1 MSKDTIKLLL
11 FSLLL
16 LTSIPFFV
24 SAFPTGAGTCNVE
37 EMASG
42 DHGPSSLKEQA
53 GYRLSA
59 NMPTKGSFEIT
70 AVGPGDGFKGI
81 LVYVLNAKNERIGE
95 FTNLPP
101 NMQLKSD
108 CKGSTVTH
116 KSKENKKF
124 PFKLNW
130 NAPQGTSGNLT
141 IKSLIVKDFKNW
153 ARLDDIEIDPVTG
166 ASNVSPDSPAN
177 EDTAGQQTE
186 SDSFVKK
193 YTLFI
198 VMIVITTL
206 LYIVGSV
213 AEALLKRQQV
223 KSRSFAKTVGGFGN
237 AK

>member
-1 MSKDTIKLLL
+1 MSKNTIKLLL
-11 FSLLL
+11 SLLL
-16 LTSIPFFV
+16 LTSIPFYV

-37 EMASG
+37 EMANG
-42 DHGPSSLKEQA
+42 DHGPSSLKEPT

-59 NMPTKGSFEIT
+59 DMPTKGNFELT

-95 FTNLPP
+95 FTNLPAT
-101 NMQLKSD
+101 MQLKSD

-116 KSKENKKF
+116 KTKDNKNF

-130 NAPQGTSGNLT
+130 KAPQGTSGNLT

-153 ARLDDIEIDPVTG
+153 ARLEDIEFDPVTG
-166 ASNVSPDSPAN
+166 ASSVSPDIN
-177 EDTAGQQTE
+177 EVTAGQP
-186 SDSFVKK
+186 SKPSKHFVEK

-198 VMIVITTL
+198 VMIAITTL

-213 AEALLKRQQV
+213 IEALLKRQQV

-237 AK
+237 AN